1 MKKILALLLVL
12 IFAQQA
18 QAQTAPPPAATLE
31 QRVAQLE
38 QQFQQVVNYL
48 NRVSG
53 QIGNMEQML
62 ANIELDVK
70 LNPPPAYQIG
80 GSPDA
85 KVVVVEFSD
94 YECPYCSRF
103 AVNEGVKVDSALVE
117 TGKIQKVF
125 MDFPLSFHPKAV
137 PAAKAARC
145 AGEQGKY
152 FEMHDV
158 LFKNPAILTD
168 LTTAATQV
176 GLNMATYNTCFA
188 RPELD
193 AEINSTMQEGVR
205 VGINATPT
213 VAIGM
218 RNADGSIKITKF
230 MKGASFQSI
239 SAAVEALMNK

>member
-1 MKKILALLLVL
+1 MKKLFTLLLML
-12 IFAQQA
+12 LLAHQA
-18 QAQTAPPPAATLE
+18 NAQTAPQAGATLE

-48 NRVSG
+48 NRVSN
-53 QIGNMEQML
+53 QLGNMEQML

-94 YECPYCSRF
+94 YECPFCSRF
-103 AVNEGVKVDSALVE
+103 AVNEGVKVDSALVK

-125 MDFPLSFHPKAV
+125 MDFPLNFHPKAV

-152 FEMHDV
+152 FQMHDL
-158 LFKNPAILTD
+158 LFKTPALLSD
-168 LTTAATQV
+168 LNTAAQQV
-176 GLNMATYNTCFA
+176 GLDMAVYESCFT
-188 RPELD
+188 RPALES
-193 AEINSTMQEGVR
+193 EINATLMEGAR

-213 VAIGM
+213 IAVGL
-218 RNADGSIKITKF
+218 RNEDGSIRITKF
-230 MKGASFQSI
+230 MKGANFQSI
-239 SAAVEALMNK
+239 NAAVEALMKK